1 MQNFISTFSGSKSF
15 QFMNEQLCWEQR
27 SIHCDDCHS
36 PPHSLRI
43 GLDDDRPPPR
53 RLAAVARSDP
63 WTAPPAHV
71 GFSGDVIRR
80 RRLPW
85 VVGSDR
91 WDNSRGGD
99 YLLKD
104 KRDKDRHPEQE
115 ICVLARLAAAKVE
128 LEAFAFDSKQVATYP
143 NEEVNVKLF
152 DLLPFL
158 DLPCQC
164 SLTIAPPIDLIVK
177 QALARLESQPS
188 RQWLDAIGRLETGR
202 PVRLE
207 VSLEELAL
215 LLERVDFSSGRIEDI
230 EAIGFWNHLQASCEL
245 LEALGHEWSNHLGFD
260 CHDSFALAWCVPEG
274 MVGYL
279 AWLARSA
286 RPVPTVPEQLRYLNP
301 RRKLAQVATRLL
313 NTLTAHV
320 NAMV

>member
-1 MQNFISTFSGSKSF
+1 
-15 QFMNEQLCWEQR
+15 
-27 SIHCDDCHS
+27 
-36 PPHSLRI
+36 
-43 GLDDDRPPPR
+43 
-53 RLAAVARSDP
+53 
-63 WTAPPAHV
+63 
-71 GFSGDVIRR
+71 
-80 RRLPW
+80 LPW
-85 VVGSDR
+85 VVGSNLWR
-91 WDNSRGGD
+91 SNRGED
-99 YLLKD
+99 YLR
-104 KRDKDRHPEQE
+104 RDRRGEDCHPEQE

-128 LEAFAFDSKQVATYP
+128 LEAFAFTCEPKGCFGSHGTLYAGLIELIVNRHPKQVETYP
-143 NEEVNVKLF
+143 LEEVNVKLF
-152 DLLPFL
+152 ELLPFL
-158 DLPCQC
+158 DLPGQC

-177 QALARLESQPS
+177 QALARLESRPS

-207 VSLEELAL
+207 VNLEELAL

-230 EAIGFWNHLQASCEL
+230 EAIGFWTHLQASCEL

-260 CHDSFALAWCVPEG
+260 CHESFALAWRVPEG

-286 RPVPTVPEQLRYLNP
+286 RPVPTVPEELRYPNS
-301 RRKLAQVATRLL
+301 RRKLAEVATRLL